1 MSEPNAVAGY
11 YRVSVA
17 RDDMKAPELYE
28 EEIRRY
34 CAYKNLEVAK
44 VYSDIDYSA
53 FRGAKPRPALEELKN
68 QRRDYAAVV
77 VPKLSRFGRS
87 VKELAALF
95 ELFDSDGISLVF
107 LDVNIDTSTS
117 QGRLMRNLMAVFAEY
132 ESDVR
137 GDYWRATHDW
147 LAQHGYPNG
156 SAPYGYGRVRHGLEI
171 DPERAAVMADLFAR
185 HASGESMLSL
195 VRDLNARGVPA
206 PKGGLWRPLTLR
218 KMLSNP
224 AYIGLRRYRDTLVP
238 AVWEPIVSVEVWQA
252 SQARRYSGPNP
263 MGVNQTKRAR
273 ETYLLSG
280 LIICGVCGRRLNH
293 RTRQDRSPGSYV
305 CRTMVVDEPCRG
317 GNIADHRAHAQI
329 EKAYLSRYP
338 ERRDEWEAATVL
350 ERRALVEEAI
360 AAIVLPPRAVGNSR
374 GQGIPRGRHVLV
386 EWRVD
391 APMSQARRQSWA
403 QFRSERL
410 LFPGF
415 KSSSGTDATPTRA

>member
-1 MSEPNAVAGY
+1 MSEPKPVAGY

-17 RDDMKAPELYE
+17 REDMRAPELYE
-28 EEIRRY
+28 AEIRRY
-34 CAYKNLEVAK
+34 CAYKNLDVAK
-44 VYSDIDYSA
+44 VFSDIDYSA
-53 FRGAKPRPALEELKN
+53 FRGAPPRPALEELKAN
-68 QRRDYAAVV
+68 RKDYAAVV

-147 LAQHGYPNG
+147 LAERGYPNG
-156 SAPYGYGRVRHGLEI
+156 SAPYGYTRVRHGLEV

-195 VRDLNARGVPA
+195 VRDLNARGVRA

-224 AYIGLRRYRDTLVP
+224 AYIGLRRYRDTLVR

-280 LIICGVCGRRLNH
+280 LITCELCGRRLNH
-293 RTRQDRSPGSYV
+293 RTRQDRSPGSYL

-317 GNIADHRAHAQI
+317 GNIADHRAHEQI
-329 EKAYLSRYP
+329 EKAYLARYP
-338 ERRDEWEAATVL
+338 ERSDEWVAATVL
-350 ERRALVEEAI
+350 ERRALIEEAVAKI
-360 AAIVLPPRAVGNSR
+360 DR
-374 GQGIPRGRHVLV
+374 
-386 EWRVD
+386 
-391 APMSQARRQSWA
+391 
-403 QFRSERL
+403 
-410 LFPGF
+410 
-415 KSSSGTDATPTRA
+415 KSVV